1 MRFSAR
7 PFLFDAPVRLERLVK
22 TAGIVTY
29 LIAAGLVIA
38 AAYYGVL
45 RQLGAHPFWDE
56 KVALIGAP
64 IGVFFAILLRALKF
78 RWATR
83 LLTFLVLLA
92 IAGTAAH
99 QGRLQ
104 FAASFAENTLAGQF
118 WFIGWIASTG
128 CAAGFIAVL
137 LTPRTFPKT

>member
-1 MRFSAR
+1 M
-7 PFLFDAPVRLERLVK
+7 PPVRLESLVK
-22 TAGIVTY
+22 PLFPY
-29 LIAAGLVIA
+29 FIAVGLVIA

-45 RQLGAHPFWDE
+45 RQFGAHPFWDE

-64 IGVFFAILLRALKF
+64 IGALLAVLLRTLNW

-104 FAASFAENTLAGQF
+104 FAASFAENKLAGQF
-118 WFIGWIASTG
+118 WFIGWIASAA
-128 CAAGFIAVL
+128 CVAGFIATL
-137 LTPRTFPKT
+137 LTPRTSPRT